1 MGDIGRSAEQVKDN
15 TMHALDTTGL
25 SDRVF
30 DVFAATAKRG
40 YLFLCNMKTNVSR
53 WSRRAMADFD
63 MPGEY
68 MYDAGAIWEK
78 RVHPDDLAM
87 YQESIKRIFDGTSM
101 SQNLM
106 YRAKNT
112 EGKYVMCSCESA
124 VFKSK
129 DGEIDYFAGT
139 ITNYGIMDEVD
150 NVTHLSS
157 KSAFLERLEE
167 MTEED
172 RSTTV
177 MMLVI
182 DKLSSINTL
191 YGYRF
196 GDEVLRFFGAELQK
210 IVGERGTVYHM
221 DTSMYGVC
229 MHDMDRAQTKLL
241 YEAIRAMAYRGF
253 DIGDKH
259 VTCRVLGSA
268 AIFGNAHGETD
279 RITANLGYAIGQ
291 SMTIYHGDI
300 VFYNMEK
307 HKHEFGDR
315 DMIGT
320 IYQQIMTDFSGFS
333 LYSNLVAIHN
343 RVVSAHRQIEND
355 SLDEKLVALG
365 EKITQVNTY
374 NLNDMS
380 DEEIDMLIDTMDSI
394 IDTYEEYLT
403 AINDI
408 RDTENAAILTPINVS
423 LVNDTNL
430 TFAGLSLH
438 QKGTIENVDL
448 LETLSGFMPAQRMAG
463 LVIYRDVQN
472 TPWVLE
478 LVSEDGSLYELNLS
492 VKDYSEDGCVLTLTY
507 DSEKDAI
514 LIG

>member
-1 MGDIGRSAEQVKDN
+1 MKHIFSIKKNLYSLLLSCVMAASTLLLTACGGPSAEKIAQ
-15 TMHALDTTGL
+15 AQDT
-25 SDRVF
+25 
-30 DVFAATAKRG
+30 
-40 YLFLCNMKTNVSR
+40 
-53 WSRRAMADFD
+53 
-63 MPGEY
+63 
-68 MYDAGAIWEK
+68 
-78 RVHPDDLAM
+78 
-87 YQESIKRIFDGTSM
+87 
-101 SQNLM
+101 
-106 YRAKNT
+106 
-112 EGKYVMCSCESA
+112 
-124 VFKSK
+124 
-129 DGEIDYFAGT
+129 
-139 ITNYGIMDEVD
+139 
-150 NVTHLSS
+150 
-157 KSAFLERLEE
+157 
-167 MTEED
+167 
-172 RSTTV
+172 
-177 MMLVI
+177 
-182 DKLSSINTL
+182 
-191 YGYRF
+191 
-196 GDEVLRFFGAELQK
+196 
-210 IVGERGTVYHM
+210 
-221 DTSMYGVC
+221 
-229 MHDMDRAQTKLL
+229 
-241 YEAIRAMAYRGF
+241 
-253 DIGDKH
+253 
-259 VTCRVLGSA
+259 
-268 AIFGNAHGETD
+268 
-279 RITANLGYAIGQ
+279 
-291 SMTIYHGDI
+291 
-300 VFYNMEK
+300 
-307 HKHEFGDR
+307 
-315 DMIGT
+315 
-320 IYQQIMTDFSGFS
+320 
-333 LYSNLVAIHN
+333 YSNLVAIHN

>member
-1 MGDIGRSAEQVKDN
+1 MKHIFSIKKNLYSLLLSCVMAASTLLLTACGGPSAEKIAQ
-15 TMHALDTTGL
+15 AQDT
-25 SDRVF
+25 
-30 DVFAATAKRG
+30 
-40 YLFLCNMKTNVSR
+40 
-53 WSRRAMADFD
+53 
-63 MPGEY
+63 
-68 MYDAGAIWEK
+68 
-78 RVHPDDLAM
+78 
-87 YQESIKRIFDGTSM
+87 
-101 SQNLM
+101 
-106 YRAKNT
+106 
-112 EGKYVMCSCESA
+112 
-124 VFKSK
+124 
-129 DGEIDYFAGT
+129 
-139 ITNYGIMDEVD
+139 
-150 NVTHLSS
+150 
-157 KSAFLERLEE
+157 
-167 MTEED
+167 
-172 RSTTV
+172 
-177 MMLVI
+177 
-182 DKLSSINTL
+182 
-191 YGYRF
+191 
-196 GDEVLRFFGAELQK
+196 
-210 IVGERGTVYHM
+210 
-221 DTSMYGVC
+221 
-229 MHDMDRAQTKLL
+229 
-241 YEAIRAMAYRGF
+241 
-253 DIGDKH
+253 
-259 VTCRVLGSA
+259 
-268 AIFGNAHGETD
+268 
-279 RITANLGYAIGQ
+279 
-291 SMTIYHGDI
+291 
-300 VFYNMEK
+300 
-307 HKHEFGDR
+307 
-315 DMIGT
+315 
-320 IYQQIMTDFSGFS
+320 
-333 LYSNLVAIHN
+333 YSNLVAIHN

-492 VKDYSEDGCVLTLTY
+492 VKDYSEDDCVLTLTY

>member
-1 MGDIGRSAEQVKDN
+1 MKHIFSIKKNLYSLLLSCVMAASTLLLTACGGPSAEKIAQ
-15 TMHALDTTGL
+15 AQDT
-25 SDRVF
+25 
-30 DVFAATAKRG
+30 
-40 YLFLCNMKTNVSR
+40 
-53 WSRRAMADFD
+53 
-63 MPGEY
+63 
-68 MYDAGAIWEK
+68 
-78 RVHPDDLAM
+78 
-87 YQESIKRIFDGTSM
+87 
-101 SQNLM
+101 
-106 YRAKNT
+106 
-112 EGKYVMCSCESA
+112 
-124 VFKSK
+124 
-129 DGEIDYFAGT
+129 
-139 ITNYGIMDEVD
+139 
-150 NVTHLSS
+150 
-157 KSAFLERLEE
+157 
-167 MTEED
+167 
-172 RSTTV
+172 
-177 MMLVI
+177 
-182 DKLSSINTL
+182 
-191 YGYRF
+191 
-196 GDEVLRFFGAELQK
+196 
-210 IVGERGTVYHM
+210 
-221 DTSMYGVC
+221 
-229 MHDMDRAQTKLL
+229 
-241 YEAIRAMAYRGF
+241 
-253 DIGDKH
+253 
-259 VTCRVLGSA
+259 
-268 AIFGNAHGETD
+268 
-279 RITANLGYAIGQ
+279 
-291 SMTIYHGDI
+291 
-300 VFYNMEK
+300 
-307 HKHEFGDR
+307 
-315 DMIGT
+315 
-320 IYQQIMTDFSGFS
+320 
-333 LYSNLVAIHN
+333 YSNLVSIHN
-343 RVVSAHRQIEND
+343 RVVSAHRQIEDD

>member
-1 MGDIGRSAEQVKDN
+1 MKLIFSIKKNLYSLLLSCVMAASTLLLTACGGPSAEKIAQ
-15 TMHALDTTGL
+15 AQDT
-25 SDRVF
+25 
-30 DVFAATAKRG
+30 
-40 YLFLCNMKTNVSR
+40 
-53 WSRRAMADFD
+53 
-63 MPGEY
+63 
-68 MYDAGAIWEK
+68 
-78 RVHPDDLAM
+78 
-87 YQESIKRIFDGTSM
+87 
-101 SQNLM
+101 
-106 YRAKNT
+106 
-112 EGKYVMCSCESA
+112 
-124 VFKSK
+124 
-129 DGEIDYFAGT
+129 
-139 ITNYGIMDEVD
+139 
-150 NVTHLSS
+150 
-157 KSAFLERLEE
+157 
-167 MTEED
+167 
-172 RSTTV
+172 
-177 MMLVI
+177 
-182 DKLSSINTL
+182 
-191 YGYRF
+191 
-196 GDEVLRFFGAELQK
+196 
-210 IVGERGTVYHM
+210 
-221 DTSMYGVC
+221 
-229 MHDMDRAQTKLL
+229 
-241 YEAIRAMAYRGF
+241 
-253 DIGDKH
+253 
-259 VTCRVLGSA
+259 
-268 AIFGNAHGETD
+268 
-279 RITANLGYAIGQ
+279 
-291 SMTIYHGDI
+291 
-300 VFYNMEK
+300 
-307 HKHEFGDR
+307 
-315 DMIGT
+315 
-320 IYQQIMTDFSGFS
+320 
-333 LYSNLVAIHN
+333 YSNLVAIHN

>member
-1 MGDIGRSAEQVKDN
+1 MKHIFSIKTNLYSLLLSCVMAASTLLLTACGGPSAEKIAQ
-15 TMHALDTTGL
+15 AQDT
-25 SDRVF
+25 
-30 DVFAATAKRG
+30 
-40 YLFLCNMKTNVSR
+40 
-53 WSRRAMADFD
+53 
-63 MPGEY
+63 
-68 MYDAGAIWEK
+68 
-78 RVHPDDLAM
+78 
-87 YQESIKRIFDGTSM
+87 
-101 SQNLM
+101 
-106 YRAKNT
+106 
-112 EGKYVMCSCESA
+112 
-124 VFKSK
+124 
-129 DGEIDYFAGT
+129 
-139 ITNYGIMDEVD
+139 
-150 NVTHLSS
+150 
-157 KSAFLERLEE
+157 
-167 MTEED
+167 
-172 RSTTV
+172 
-177 MMLVI
+177 
-182 DKLSSINTL
+182 
-191 YGYRF
+191 
-196 GDEVLRFFGAELQK
+196 
-210 IVGERGTVYHM
+210 
-221 DTSMYGVC
+221 
-229 MHDMDRAQTKLL
+229 
-241 YEAIRAMAYRGF
+241 
-253 DIGDKH
+253 
-259 VTCRVLGSA
+259 
-268 AIFGNAHGETD
+268 
-279 RITANLGYAIGQ
+279 
-291 SMTIYHGDI
+291 
-300 VFYNMEK
+300 
-307 HKHEFGDR
+307 
-315 DMIGT
+315 
-320 IYQQIMTDFSGFS
+320 
-333 LYSNLVAIHN
+333 YSNLVAIHN

>member
-1 MGDIGRSAEQVKDN
+1 MKHIFSIKKNLYSLLLSCVMAASTLLLTACGGPSAEKIAQ
-15 TMHALDTTGL
+15 AQDT
-25 SDRVF
+25 
-30 DVFAATAKRG
+30 
-40 YLFLCNMKTNVSR
+40 
-53 WSRRAMADFD
+53 
-63 MPGEY
+63 
-68 MYDAGAIWEK
+68 
-78 RVHPDDLAM
+78 
-87 YQESIKRIFDGTSM
+87 
-101 SQNLM
+101 
-106 YRAKNT
+106 
-112 EGKYVMCSCESA
+112 
-124 VFKSK
+124 
-129 DGEIDYFAGT
+129 
-139 ITNYGIMDEVD
+139 
-150 NVTHLSS
+150 
-157 KSAFLERLEE
+157 
-167 MTEED
+167 
-172 RSTTV
+172 
-177 MMLVI
+177 
-182 DKLSSINTL
+182 
-191 YGYRF
+191 
-196 GDEVLRFFGAELQK
+196 
-210 IVGERGTVYHM
+210 
-221 DTSMYGVC
+221 
-229 MHDMDRAQTKLL
+229 
-241 YEAIRAMAYRGF
+241 
-253 DIGDKH
+253 
-259 VTCRVLGSA
+259 
-268 AIFGNAHGETD
+268 
-279 RITANLGYAIGQ
+279 
-291 SMTIYHGDI
+291 
-300 VFYNMEK
+300 
-307 HKHEFGDR
+307 
-315 DMIGT
+315 
-320 IYQQIMTDFSGFS
+320 
-333 LYSNLVAIHN
+333 YSNLVAIHN

-380 DEEIDMLIDTMDSI
+380 DEEIDMLIDTMNSI

>member
-1 MGDIGRSAEQVKDN
+1 M
-15 TMHALDTTGL
+15 
-25 SDRVF
+25 
-30 DVFAATAKRG
+30 
-40 YLFLCNMKTNVSR
+40 
-53 WSRRAMADFD
+53 
-63 MPGEY
+63 
-68 MYDAGAIWEK
+68 
-78 RVHPDDLAM
+78 
-87 YQESIKRIFDGTSM
+87 KRIFSIKK
-101 SQNLM
+101 NL
-106 YRAKNT
+106 
-112 EGKYVMCSCESA
+112 CSLLLSWIMLASTLLLTACGGPSA
-124 VFKSK
+124 
-129 DGEIDYFAGT
+129 E
-139 ITNYGIMDEVD
+139 
-150 NVTHLSS
+150 
-157 KSAFLERLEE
+157 
-167 MTEED
+167 
-172 RSTTV
+172 
-177 MMLVI
+177 
-182 DKLSSINTL
+182 
-191 YGYRF
+191 
-196 GDEVLRFFGAELQK
+196 K
-210 IVGERGTVYHM
+210 IAQAQ
-221 DTSMYGVC
+221 DT
-229 MHDMDRAQTKLL
+229 
-241 YEAIRAMAYRGF
+241 
-253 DIGDKH
+253 
-259 VTCRVLGSA
+259 
-268 AIFGNAHGETD
+268 
-279 RITANLGYAIGQ
+279 
-291 SMTIYHGDI
+291 
-300 VFYNMEK
+300 
-307 HKHEFGDR
+307 
-315 DMIGT
+315 
-320 IYQQIMTDFSGFS
+320 
-333 LYSNLVAIHN
+333 YSNLVAIHN

-374 NLNDMS
+374 NLNDMN